1 MKRNFKIVLTLL
13 LTLAMLAC
21 LAGCGAVFTSASANN
36 SGGSGAGGNSA
47 PGTYTPPALDE
58 SLTYFADIDIEGYGV
73 ITVQLDQAAAPVTC
87 ANFVELA
94 ESGFYD
100 GLTFHRIIAGF
111 MMQGGDPEGNGYGG
125 SENKIVGEFKKNGY
139 ENNLAHVRGTVSM
152 ARSNAKNSASCQF
165 FICHEDAP
173 HLDGSYAAFGTV
185 IEGMDVVDAVCAAAQ
200 PTDSNG
206 SIAKDAQPVM
216 TSVTIRTE

>member
-1 MKRNFKIVLTLL
+1 MKHNSKRFLCLL
-13 LTLAMLAC
+13 LVLAMMMGLS
-21 LAGCGAVFTSASANN
+21 GCGLVFTSASANN
-36 SGGSGAGGNSA
+36 SGGSGSGSA
-47 PGTYTPPALDE
+47 SGTYTPPALDGN
-58 SLTYFADIDIEGYGV
+58 LTYFADIDIEGYGV
-73 ITVQLDQAAAPVTC
+73 ITIQLDQAAAPVTC

>member
-1 MKRNFKIVLTLL
+1 MKRNFKIIMTLLLSLTLL
-13 LTLAMLAC
+13 SALT
-21 LAGCGAVFTSASANN
+21 GCGMVFTSASANN
-36 SGGSGAGGNSA
+36 SGGTSGSA
-47 PGTYTPPALDE
+47 AGTYTPPALDE
-58 SLTYFADIDIEGYGV
+58 GLTYFADIDIEGYGV
-73 ITVQLDQAAAPVTC
+73 ITIQLDQAAAPVTC

-100 GLTFHRIIAGF
+100 GLTFHRIITGF
-111 MMQGGDPEGNGYGG
+111 MMQGGDPKGNGTGG
-125 SENKIVGEFKKNGY
+125 SDNKIVGEFKKNGY
-139 ENNLAHVRGTVSM
+139 TNDLSHVRGTVSM
-152 ARSNAKNSASCQF
+152 ARSNAKNSASSQF

-185 IEGMDVVDAVCAAAQ
+185 TAGMDVVDTVCAAAE
-200 PTDSNG
+200 PTDGNG

>member
-1 MKRNFKIVLTLL
+1 MKHNSKRFLCLL
-13 LTLAMLAC
+13 LVLAMMMGLS
-21 LAGCGAVFTSASANN
+21 GCGLVFTSASANN
-36 SGGSGAGGNSA
+36 SGGSGSGSA
-47 PGTYTPPALDE
+47 SGTYTPPALDGN
-58 SLTYFADIDIEGYGV
+58 LTYFADIDIEGYGV
-73 ITVQLDQAAAPVTC
+73 ITIQLDQAAAPVTC

-111 MMQGGDPEGNGYGG
+111 MMQGGDPDGNGYGG

>member
-1 MKRNFKIVLTLL
+1 MKCNFKIVLALV
-13 LTLAMLAC
+13 LALSMLAS
-21 LAGCGAVFTSASANN
+21 LSGCGMVFTSASANN
-36 SGGSGAGGNSA
+36 SGGTGGSA
-47 PGTYTPPALDE
+47 AGTYTPEALDE

-73 ITVQLDQAAAPVTC
+73 ITIQLDQAAAPVTC

-111 MMQGGDPEGNGYGG
+111 MMQGGDPKGNGTGG
-125 SENKIVGEFKKNGY
+125 SDNKIVGEFKKNGW
-139 ENNLAHVRGTVSM
+139 ENDLSHVRGTVSM
-152 ARSNAKNSASCQF
+152 ARSSAKNSASSQF

-173 HLDGSYAAFGTV
+173 HLDGSYAVFGT
-185 IEGMDVVDAVCAAAQ
+185 ITAGMDVVDAVCAAAE
-200 PTDSNG
+200 PTDGNG

-216 TSVTIRTE
+216 ISVTIRTE